1 MKKQNTRNR
10 NPQSDLSWRR
20 VVFRK
25 WLNIANSNSDYSADS
40 DSDSEPGVQLRRRRF
55 LLDPETCDWPRDSRF
70 RNEKPDEVQVDANA
84 SDALPR
90 TRRRKSETFRAQYIS
105 TKEIRVCAAT
115 WNVGGLVPPDDL
127 DLGGWLDIDDPAD
140 IYVIGLQEI
149 IPLNAGNI
157 FGVEDNRPVS
167 KWEMII
173 RENLNQVP
181 PLIKFKSFSDPPSP
195 SKFKPPEDAP
205 NIEETVLESDSEVE
219 GEIYPL
225 NEESNVFAE
234 VKAGTVTG
242 ENLLCAD
249 NLTNSVEQEFKR
261 QFSSQKMLHM
271 FNCLKPEDSE
281 ENTEALNTQYTKQ
294 LTKSLSGRE
303 RIGLSW
309 PEPPL
314 HLLAQHGFDKP
325 NSFKSSKSVK
335 SFRTYNSFKSNTITE
350 NRMRFDLASLAEIDL
365 ESLINRKR
373 RPPYVRIV
381 SKQMVGIFITIWVHR
396 CLRRHIQNLNVST
409 VGVGVMGYI
418 GNKIIQG
425 SISVSMSVHQTL
437 FCFICTHLTSGDKET
452 DIVKRNADVL
462 EIHKRT
468 RFNSL
473 AGIGLPRSIY
483 DHERI
488 IWLGDLNY
496 RISLPYERTREL
508 ISKKD
513 WSMLLERDQLVKE
526 LRKGRAFDGW
536 SEGTLNFPPTYKYE
550 LNSESY
556 CGEDPKAGR
565 RTPAWERET
574 IHGKTIG
581 NEVAAYLLCD
591 RILSFGR
598 GMKLLSYRRSE
609 LKLSD
614 HRPLT
619 ATYMVEVEVFSPR
632 KLQRALTF
640 TDAEIEEQDNVTEI
654 GPGGGMLRLEED
666 VTYWGR

>member
-20 VVFRK
+20 VVLRK
-25 WLNIANSNSDYSADS
+25 WLNIANSNSDYSADT
-40 DSDSEPGVQLRRRRF
+40 DSDSEPV
-55 LLDPETCDWPRDSRF
+55 ETCDWPRDSRF

-84 SDALPR
+84 PDALPR

-157 FGVEDNRPVS
+157 FGAEDNRPVS
-167 KWEMII
+167 KWEMLI
-173 RENLNQVP
+173 RKALNQVP

-234 VKAGTVTG
+234 VRAGTVTG

-261 QFSSQKMLHM
+261 QFSSQKMLHRL
-271 FNCLKPEDSE
+271 NCLEPEDSE

-294 LTKSLSGRE
+294 LTKSLTGRE

-325 NSFKSSKSVK
+325 SSS
-335 SFRTYNSFKSNTITE
+335 TYNSFKSNTITE
-350 NRMRFDLASLAEIDL
+350 NRMKFDLASLAEIDL

-418 GNKIIQG
+418 GNKG

-437 FCFICTHLTSGDKET
+437 FCFVCTHLTSGDKET

-508 ISKKD
+508 ISKKE

-565 RTPAWERET
+565 RTPAW
-574 IHGKTIG
+574 
-581 NEVAAYLLCD
+581 CD

-619 ATYMVEVEVFSPR
+619 ATYMVEAEVFSPR

-654 GPGGGMLRLEED
+654 GLGGGMLRLEED

>member
-10 NPQSDLSWRR
+10 NPQSDSSHGGAWCSASGSTSRTATLITLQIATPILNQVFSFYD
-20 VVFRK
+20 VVFC
-25 WLNIANSNSDYSADS
+25 LIPANI
-40 DSDSEPGVQLRRRRF
+40 VF
-55 LLDPETCDWPRDSRF
+55 M
-70 RNEKPDEVQVDANA
+70 NEKPDEVQVDANVMRLQMLFPGQE
-84 SDALPR
+84 DENQ
-90 TRRRKSETFRAQYIS
+90 RRLELSILAQRKS
-105 TKEIRVCAAT
+105 VCAAT

-157 FGVEDNRPVS
+157 FGAEDNRPVS

-261 QFSSQKMLHM
+261 QSSSQKMLHR

-335 SFRTYNSFKSNTITE
+335 SFRTYNSFKSNKITE
-350 NRMRFDLASLAEIDL
+350 NRMHFDLALLAEIDL

-418 GNKIIQG
+418 GNKG

-437 FCFICTHLTSGDKET
+437 FCFVCTHLTSGDKET

-496 RISLPYERTREL
+496 RISFPYERTREL

-565 RTPAWERET
+565 RTPAW
-574 IHGKTIG
+574 
-581 NEVAAYLLCD
+581 CD